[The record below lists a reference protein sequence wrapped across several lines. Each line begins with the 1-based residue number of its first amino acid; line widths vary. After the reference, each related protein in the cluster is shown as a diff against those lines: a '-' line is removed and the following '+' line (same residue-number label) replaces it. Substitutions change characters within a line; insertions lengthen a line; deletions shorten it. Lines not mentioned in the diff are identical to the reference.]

1 MSLNLGNMWNSS
13 KKNNVRLYTN
23 ARKISK
29 PNKITIPKP
38 VSFNRKH
45 TNKPGTKGFEVNQHG
60 YYFIL

>member
-13 KKNNVRLYTN
+13 RKNKVILNTN
-23 ARKISK
+23 IRKINK

-38 VSFNRKH
+38 TSFNQTHQINQEQKAF
-45 TNKPGTKGFEVNQHG
+45 GVCQHG